1 MKVWSFGFAIF
12 VTMTSAMASTAGA
25 HDQCGSPACTDDLRI
40 RTSFEIARQFANGG
54 QFGGITP
61 GTTGTALEIAQDSVD
76 FFGAPDLYT
85 SPWRA
90 PPVVAKGK

>member
-12 VTMTSAMASTAGA
+12 VTIMSAIASTAGA
-25 HDQCGSPACTDDLRI
+25 HDQCVGRACTDDLRM
-40 RTSFEIARQFANGG
+40 RTSFEIARQYANGG
-54 QFGGITP
+54 QFGGTTP

-76 FFGAPDLYT
+76 FFGAPDLYI
-85 SPWRA
+85 SLWRA